1 MKIVIHAIGHFKE
14 SYWIS
19 AEKEYLKRLQNYA
32 EVDVVEY
39 DDEAIPAKASPAI
52 EEQIKR
58 KESSKVLAKLKAS
71 DYVIALDLNAK
82 EWDSVAFSSQLVKW
96 FQSGG
101 SVIHFVIGG
110 SLGLSEEMK
119 KRANVSWTLSSLT
132 FPHQIARILLEEQLY
147 RAFRIA
153 HNEPYHK

>member
-58 KESSKVLAKLKAS
+58 KESNKVLAKLKTS

-82 EWDSVAFSSQLVKW
+82 EWDSVAFSSQLAKW
-96 FQSGG
+96 FQSGW

-119 KRANVSWTLSSLT
+119 KRANVRWTLSPLT